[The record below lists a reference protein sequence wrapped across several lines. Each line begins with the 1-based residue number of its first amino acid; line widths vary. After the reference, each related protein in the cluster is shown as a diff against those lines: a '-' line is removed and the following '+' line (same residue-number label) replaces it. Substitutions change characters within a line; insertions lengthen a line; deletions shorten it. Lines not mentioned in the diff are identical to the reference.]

1 MPDFKSSA
9 MAWFKDVRYWEGV
22 AVGAVTTLFG
32 EWVAIAASSALVNKG
47 VIQPGRASNTL
58 QGIVDLLFGWLYYAL
73 FNTLGYAELGI
84 ISSSA
89 IVILGIY
96 KLIEALVGS
105 NPYTYVS
112 QKASLVGA
120 IGMASVTPY
129 TPQVVV
135 PQTVP
140 PAPPTTPAAPTT
152 PSQPTTAGLPI
163 KAQIL

>member
-1 MPDFKSSA
+1 MPDFKTS
-9 MAWFKDVRYWEGV
+9 MEAWFKDKRYWEGV
-22 AVGAVTTLFG
+22 FVGAVTTLFG

-58 QGIVDLLFGWLYYAL
+58 QGIIDLLFGWLYYGL
-73 FNTLGYAELGI
+73 FYSLGYAELGI

-96 KLIEALVGS
+96 KLVEALVGS
-105 NPYTYVS
+105 NPYAYVS

-120 IGMASVTPY
+120 IGMASVRPY

-135 PQTVP
+135 PPTAPVT
-140 PAPPTTPAAPTT
+140 PAPPVTPT
-152 PSQPTTAGLPI
+152 QPTMAGLPI

>member
-1 MPDFKSSA
+1 
-9 MAWFKDVRYWEGV
+9 MAWFKDKRYWEGV

-58 QGIVDLLFGWLYYAL
+58 QGIIDLLFGWMYYAL
-73 FNTLGYAELGI
+73 FYSLGYAELGV
-84 ISSSA
+84 ISSAA

-120 IGMASVTPY
+120 MGMASVRPY
-129 TPQVVV
+129 TPPVVT
-135 PQTVP
+135 PPTVP
-140 PAPPTTPAAPTT
+140 PAQPATPATPYKPTA
-152 PSQPTTAGLPI
+152 AGLPL

>member
-9 MAWFKDVRYWEGV
+9 MAWFRDKRYWEGV

-32 EWVAIAASSALVNKG
+32 EWVAIAASSALVNMK

-58 QGIVDLLFGWLYYAL
+58 QGIIDLLFGWMYYAL
-73 FNTLGYAELGI
+73 FNSLGYAELGV
-84 ISSSA
+84 ISSAA

-96 KLIEALVGS
+96 KLMEALVGS

-120 IGMASVTPY
+120 MGMASVRPF

-135 PQTVP
+135 PPTVP
-140 PAPPTTPAAPTT
+140 PPISAPPVTVA
-152 PSQPTTAGLPI
+152 QPITSGPPI
-163 KAQIL
+163 RAQIL

>member
-1 MPDFKSSA
+1 MPDFKTS
-9 MAWFKDVRYWEGV
+9 MEAWFKDKRYWEGV
-22 AVGAVTTLFG
+22 SVGAVTTLFG

-58 QGIVDLLFGWLYYAL
+58 QGIIDLLFGWLYYGL
-73 FNTLGYAELGI
+73 FYSLGYAELGI

-96 KLIEALVGS
+96 KLVEALVGS
-105 NPYTYVS
+105 NPYAYVS

-120 IGMASVTPY
+120 IGMASVRPY

-135 PQTVP
+135 PPTAPVT
-140 PAPPTTPAAPTT
+140 PAPPVTPT
-152 PSQPTTAGLPI
+152 QPTMAGLPI

>member
-1 MPDFKSSA
+1 VKS
-9 MAWFKDVRYWEGV
+9 Y
-22 AVGAVTTLFG
+22 
-32 EWVAIAASSALVNKG
+32 KG

-58 QGIVDLLFGWLYYAL
+58 QGIVDLLFGWLYYGL
-73 FNTLGYAELGI
+73 FYSLGYAELGI

-120 IGMASVTPY
+120 IGMASVSPY

-135 PQTVP
+135 PPT
-140 PAPPTTPAAPTT
+140 APVTPASPVTPT
-152 PSQPTTAGLPI
+152 QPTMAGLPI

>member
-9 MAWFKDVRYWEGV
+9 VAWFKDKGYWEGV
-22 AVGAVTTLFG
+22 FVGAVTTLFG

-58 QGIVDLLFGWLYYAL
+58 QGIIDLLFGWMYYAL
-73 FNTLGYAELGI
+73 FNTLGYAEFAV
-84 ISSSA
+84 ISSAA

-120 IGMASVTPY
+120 IGMASVRPY
-129 TPQVVV
+129 TPPVVV
-135 PQTVP
+135 PQTAPVT
-140 PAPPTTPAAPTT
+140 PAPSATSAQSTM
-152 PSQPTTAGLPI
+152 AGLPI

>member
-9 MAWFKDVRYWEGV
+9 TAWFKDTRYWEGIF
-22 AVGAVTTLFG
+22 VGAVTTLFG
-32 EWVAIAASSALVNKG
+32 EWVAIAASSALVNRG

-58 QGIVDLLFGWLYYAL
+58 QGIIDLLFGWMYYAL
-73 FNTLGYAELGI
+73 FNTLGYAEFAV

-120 IGMASVTPY
+120 MGMASVRPY
-129 TPQVVV
+129 TPSVVV
-135 PQTVP
+135 PPT
-140 PAPPTTPAAPTT
+140 APVTPARPATVT
-152 PSQPTTAGLPI
+152 QSTTAGLPI
-163 KAQIL
+163 KAEIL